1 MKLVKSYRD
10 ETWKLLYDS
19 TADDWYSE
27 TEVNAYSR
35 QLGENEN
42 KRATYAYRLSI
53 DLGSGASDILFSDV
67 LESAENSE
75 WKGTLNSIDFSYAA
89 GLGLVPSVYYSTEE
103 ITYSEIRQSNGTWVN
118 NLDEYTADTAQEW
131 NGNIWTAPV
140 DEIRSIVVRFS
151 TAGLKDGV
159 ISKKQVYFI
168 VNMTAPELTPKEIDE
183 FRFPL
188 GKKTINNHTV
198 YYMSRNL
205 NTRIRLDSKNATVK
219 LLPAVVLI
227 KMIKKDGENGKVLT
241 GAEFSFFT
249 DSKGTQPVIDWEGNV
264 TAQNVKLNNFGELL
278 VDTLEPGTYWY
289 RETVPPVGYH
299 LDTTLRKIDLERY
312 DISYIENDRYIIEN
326 DRLTGRIVFTKKDA
340 DDEYVEGIP
349 GAVYAL
355 FDANGISVFT
365 DENNAYQETGGTK
378 TEFTTDNNGQIII
391 TDLPWGILVDGVK
404 VHPTFLYES
413 IWCLLLFIALSWFNN
428 NKRYANGQTVALY
441 FIFYSLER
449 FFVESLR
456 TDSLMIGPFKQAQ
469 VISLCAIIL
478 GIFLYRYASVHKRIE
493 TPDKQ

>member
-27 TEVNAYSR
+27 TEVNAYSS

-103 ITYSEIRQSNGTWVN
+103 ITYYERRQSNGTWVN
-118 NLDEYTADTAQEW
+118 NLDEYTKDTAQEW

-140 DEIRSIVVRFS
+140 NKIRSIVVRFS

-168 VNMTAPELTPKEIDE
+168 VNMTAPELKPKEIDE

-249 DSKGTQPVIDWEGNV
+249 DSEGTQPVIDWEGNV

-299 LDTTLRKIDLERY
+299 LDTTLRKIDLEHY
-312 DISYIENDRYIIEN
+312 DISYIENDLYIIKN

-349 GAVYAL
+349 GAVYA
-355 FDANGISVFT
+355 
-365 DENNAYQETGGTK
+365 
-378 TEFTTDNNGQIII
+378 
-391 TDLPWGILVDGVK
+391 
-404 VHPTFLYES
+404 
-413 IWCLLLFIALSWFNN
+413 
-428 NKRYANGQTVALY
+428 
-441 FIFYSLER
+441 
-449 FFVESLR
+449 
-456 TDSLMIGPFKQAQ
+456 
-469 VISLCAIIL
+469 
-478 GIFLYRYASVHKRIE
+478 KRIY
-493 TPDKQ
+493 